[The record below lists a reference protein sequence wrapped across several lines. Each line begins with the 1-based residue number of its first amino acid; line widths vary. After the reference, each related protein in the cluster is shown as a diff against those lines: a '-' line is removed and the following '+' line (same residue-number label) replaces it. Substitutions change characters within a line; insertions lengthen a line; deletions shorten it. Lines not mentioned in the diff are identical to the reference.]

1 MKRTKNWIV
10 LVALIAPLFSYAA
23 ERVTCEDAQ
32 KRWSVQFTL
41 DGAKA
46 TGLLFKNGEKEIAF
60 YPELEA
66 QTSRFLKYRLFEFK
80 LGGIQYFDL
89 YRVRDS
95 KTFEA
100 AFFFGSNPFRSDTQV
115 SCLAEEVFSP

>member
-1 MKRTKNWIV
+1 MKRTKNWVLLMVLIV
-10 LVALIAPLFSYAA
+10 PLLSHAA

-41 DGAKA
+41 DDAKA
-46 TGLLFKNGEKEIAF
+46 MELLFKKGENKIAF

-100 AFFFGSNPFRSDTQV
+100 AFLFG
-115 SCLAEEVFSP
+115 